1 MLEIKFR
8 FPEKK
13 DAEKFNEMVCGFFQG
28 SKVFIENDIV
38 VGPVYTSWKKN
49 KQNHCFELTFADES
63 IDRSITIEGA
73 ELTILKIKK
82 IWGFVEESKE
92 TEKS

>member
-1 MLEIKFR
+1 MLEITFR

-28 SKVFIENDIV
+28 SKAFIENDII
-38 VGPVYTSWKKN
+38 VGPVYTSWHKN
-49 KQNHCFELTFADES
+49 KQNYYFHLTFAEES
-63 IDRSITIEGA
+63 VDRSITLEAA
-73 ELTILKIKK
+73 ELTVLNIKK

-92 TEKS
+92 TEES

>member
-28 SKVFIENDIV
+28 SRAFIENDIII
-38 VGPVYTSWKKN
+38 GPVYKGWHKN
-49 KQNHCFELTFADES
+49 KQNHYFNITFADES
-63 IDRSITIEGA
+63 VERSITIEAA
-73 ELTILKIKK
+73 ELIVLSIKK
-82 IWGFVEESKE
+82 IWAFVEESKE
-92 TEKS
+92 MEES